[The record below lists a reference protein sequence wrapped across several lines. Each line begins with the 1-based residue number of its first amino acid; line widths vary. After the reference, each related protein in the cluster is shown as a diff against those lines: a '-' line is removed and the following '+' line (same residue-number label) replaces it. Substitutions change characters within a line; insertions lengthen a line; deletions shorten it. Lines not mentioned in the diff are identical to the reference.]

1 MVKRGL
7 FQLTS
12 SELGKEGV
20 ALTVAAW
27 AQPEDSSL
35 FRLMVVLA
43 SVKVGDL
50 AVLPC
55 DCAFLCQSV
64 CNLSARQVG
73 VGWCPLQDSC
83 EGWEKERPG
92 QMSVLADMT
101 GIHRNTCRVYI
112 EIHAE
117 CGYT

>member
-1 MVKRGL
+1 MAKRGL

-20 ALTVAAW
+20 VLTVVAW
-27 AQPEDSSL
+27 AQPEDNFL

-43 SVKVGDL
+43 SVKVVDL

-55 DCAFLCQSV
+55 DCAFLRQSV
-64 CNLSARQVG
+64 RSLSVRQLG

-83 EGWEKERPG
+83 AGWEKERPG
-92 QMSVLADMT
+92 QMSVLADRM

-117 CGYT
+117 CRYT